1 MAIPDKIIQWVSNI
15 LEEKDSH
22 FFLVD
27 TRVNQTPA
35 GTKVIVHVDGDE
47 GISIDTCAEVS
58 RTLANRLEEE
68 ELISGKYVLEVS
80 SPGLDQ
86 PLKLHRQYQKNVGR
100 TIKVLTQDN
109 KTTQGILLDV
119 ADDAIELEPTKRQPR
134 TSSGGK
140 KKKKSE
146 PPQMVRIPF
155 DQIKKTNVLVTF

>member
-1 MAIPDKIIQWVSNI
+1 MAIPDKITQWVSSL
-15 LEEKDSH
+15 LEEKDSR

-35 GTKVIVHVDGDE
+35 GTKVVVHVDGDE

-58 RTLANRLEEE
+58 RTLASRLEEE
-68 ELISGKYVLEVS
+68 ELVSGKYVLEVS

-86 PLKLHRQYQKNVGR
+86 PLKLYRQYQKNVGR
-100 TIKVLTQDN
+100 TVKVLTQDS
-109 KTTQGILLDV
+109 KTIQGILLSVSDE
-119 ADDAIELEPTKRQPR
+119 AIELESAAK
-134 TSSGGK
+134 GK

-146 PPQMVRIPF
+146 PPQVVRIPF

>member
-1 MAIPDKIIQWVSNI
+1 MTVSDKIVQWVSNI
-15 LEEKDSH
+15 LEEKDNH

-35 GTKVIVHVDGDE
+35 GTKVIVHIDGDE
-47 GISIDTCAEVS
+47 GVSIDSCAEVS
-58 RTLANRLEEE
+58 RALANWLEEE
-68 ELISGKYVLEVS
+68 ALISGKYTLEVS

-100 TIKVLTQDN
+100 TVKVLTQDSR
-109 KTTQGILLDV
+109 TIQGVLREV
-119 ADDAIELEPTKRQPR
+119 SDDAIELESVAK
-134 TSSGGK
+134 SK

-146 PPQMVRIPF
+146 PAQHVQIPF

>member
-1 MAIPDKIIQWVSNI
+1 MAILDKIAQWVTGV
-15 LEEKDSH
+15 LEEKDDR

-35 GTKVIVHVDGDE
+35 GTKVIVHLDGDE

-58 RTLANRLEEE
+58 RALGNWLEEE

-100 TIKVLTQDN
+100 TVKVLTQDS
-109 KTTQGILLDV
+109 KTVQGILLSV
-119 ADDAIELEPTKRQPR
+119 ADDAIELESTIK
-134 TSSGGK
+134 GK
-140 KKKKSE
+140 KKKKGE
-146 PPQMVRIPF
+146 VPQTMQIPF